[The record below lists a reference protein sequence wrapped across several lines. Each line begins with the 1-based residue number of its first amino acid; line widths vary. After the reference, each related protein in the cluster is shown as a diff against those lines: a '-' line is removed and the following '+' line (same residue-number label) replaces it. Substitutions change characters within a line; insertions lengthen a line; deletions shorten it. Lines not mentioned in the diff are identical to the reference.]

1 MTSREGYDAYTLY
14 LGIKL
19 HFINKEY
26 NFIKYNGKVK
36 ADIKSFLK
44 RKDKYHFGKYGI
56 LVPLGDEREL
66 VYAINQMQIEDVRV
80 NYSSKSKLRA
90 EDFCIGKI
98 SAEYWQFLRRFL

>member
-19 HFINKEY
+19 HFINEEY

-44 RKDKYHFGKYGI
+44 RKDKYHF
-56 LVPLGDEREL
+56 
-66 VYAINQMQIEDVRV
+66 A
-80 NYSSKSKLRA
+80 KLY
-90 EDFCIGKI
+90 KTYTV
-98 SAEYWQFLRRFL
+98 SYTHLTLPTTPYV

>member
-19 HFINKEY
+19 HFINEEY

-44 RKDKYHFGKYGI
+44 RKDKYHFAKLYKTYKDDLQDFYI
-56 LVPLGDEREL
+56 ANLSVRDQWAGDLLNEDADR
-66 VYAINQMQIEDVRV
+66 VYKDWKKRNQ
-80 NYSSKSKLRA
+80 KLSYL
-90 EDFCIGKI
+90 F
-98 SAEYWQFLRRFL
+98 